1 MSDGSDEIVLY
12 GNAGWTSPYVFSSF
26 VALREKGLPFT
37 MKLVS
42 LEKREHHRPAFRDP
56 SITGRVPALRHGDF
70 WLAESSAIDEYLEE
84 AFPPPAWPRLYPA
97 EPKARSRVRMVQAL
111 VRSDFA
117 PVRAERSTA
126 QLFLGEKPKPLSREA
141 AESAGRLCRIAAGLL
156 PGAGDHLSGHFSLA
170 DVDLSL
176 MLMRLVN
183 AGDPVPPHLAAW
195 AQRIWERPSIRTWLA
210 NTRYTGPVSAGAA
223 ASSRSARPRRAAPAR
238 AGSRPATSRGARR
251 RPAPKR

>member
-1 MSDGSDEIVLY
+1 MSDELVLY
-12 GNAGWTSPYVFSSF
+12 GNEGWTSPYVFSAF

-37 MKLVS
+37 VKLVS
-42 LEKREHHRPAFRDP
+42 LEKGEHQRPAYRDP

-84 AFPPPAWPRLYPA
+84 AFPPPRHPRLYPA
-97 EPKARSRVRMVQAL
+97 DPRARARVRMVQAL
-111 VRSDFA
+111 VRSDFM

-126 QLFLGEKPKPLSREA
+126 QLFQGEKPKALTPEARAA
-141 AESAGRLCRIAAGLL
+141 AERLGRIAAALL
-156 PGAGDHLSGHFSLA
+156 PGAEAHVAGAFSMA

-183 AGDPVPPHLAAW
+183 AGDPLPPHLAAW
-195 AQRIWERPSIRTWLA
+195 ARRIWERPSIRTWLL
-210 NTRYTGPVSAGAA
+210 NTRFGGAVSAGAG

-238 AGSRPATSRGARR
+238 AARPPASSRGAGRT
-251 RPAPKR
+251 PARKR

>member
-1 MSDGSDEIVLY
+1 MSDEFVLY
-12 GNAGWTSPYVFSSF
+12 GNEGWTSPYVFSAF

-42 LEKREHHRPAFRDP
+42 LEKQEHQRPEYRDR

-84 AFPPPAWPRLYPA
+84 ACPPPRYPRLYPA
-97 EPKARSRVRMVQAL
+97 EPKARARVRMVQAL
-111 VRSDFA
+111 VRSDFMA
-117 PVRAERSTA
+117 VRTERSTA
-126 QLFLGEKPKPLSREA
+126 QLFLGEKPRPLSRLARTA
-141 AESAGRLCRIAAGLL
+141 AERLCRIAAALI
-156 PGAGDHLSGHFSLA
+156 PTADAHVAGEFSMA

-183 AGDPVPPHLAAW
+183 AGDPVPPHLVAW
-195 AQRIWERPSIRTWLA
+195 AHRIWERPSIRTWLV
-210 NTRYTGPVSAGAA
+210 NTRAGEAVSAGPA

-238 AGSRPATSRGARR
+238 ATRPPGSSRAARR
-251 RPAPKR
+251 TPARKR